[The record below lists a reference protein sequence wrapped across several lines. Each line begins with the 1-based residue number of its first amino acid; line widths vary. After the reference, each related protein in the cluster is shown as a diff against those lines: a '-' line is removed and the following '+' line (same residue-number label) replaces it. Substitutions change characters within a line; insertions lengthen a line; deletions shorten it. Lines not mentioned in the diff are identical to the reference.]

1 MAELTGAGA
10 IEIIPIHFDVP
21 EHHLELKTFIETAA
35 QTELIIAGLNE
46 YLFEGRLEYQVLVLP
61 PEIGTFKTRLAIAAA
76 TAATIS
82 WGAVESDI
90 GAAFIKGL
98 TGHEPVYWSELAGGY
113 VGELLADEMKVPPSA
128 TDARIE
134 CRTGALILSES
145 TKSFLQKDVS
155 ELNKIG
161 IRPTQFR
168 EGYEARNKF
177 YEACA
182 ADTKIQGV
190 GFTDA
195 DEFPIRRGDFGRL
208 HVALPPKE
216 KDLDDRPWHV
226 AIDTVKVTSPNW
238 ERGDKQRQWKGR
250 DSSGHERLFRIE
262 DEQFWHLVTNQKLN
276 PHIFDTIKVQWA
288 FRSEMGK
295 LKDTRVLRVLEYNEN
310 TLAPP
315 LDGNALDALLG
326 QYGDMVGSAAGSGG
340 LFDRL

>member
-161 IRPTQFR
+161 IRPMQFR
-168 EGYEARNKF
+168 EGM
-177 YEACA
+177 
-182 ADTKIQGV
+182 
-190 GFTDA
+190 
-195 DEFPIRRGDFGRL
+195 RL
-208 HVALPPKE
+208 ATNSMKHVLQILKYRELGSLMPMNFQSGA
-216 KDLDDRPWHV
+216 
-226 AIDTVKVTSPNW
+226 VTSGGCMW
-238 ERGDKQRQWKGR
+238 RFRRRKRI
-250 DSSGHERLFRIE
+250 SMTGHGMLQLIPS
-262 DEQFWHLVTNQKLN
+262 K
-276 PHIFDTIKVQWA
+276 
-288 FRSEMGK
+288 
-295 LKDTRVLRVLEYNEN
+295 
-310 TLAPP
+310 
-315 LDGNALDALLG
+315 
-326 QYGDMVGSAAGSGG
+326 
-340 LFDRL
+340 